1 MNIDNLNDKQKEAVI
16 NTDGPMLVLA
26 GAGSGKTKVLTTKIA
41 YLIEEKNVDP
51 TSILAITFTNKAA
64 NEMKSRVENML
75 GIDSKM
81 IQISTFH
88 SFGLSIIKQHYQKLG
103 YKSNFT
109 IIDSDDVLSTVKRIL
124 KDKNLDPKFFNPKTI
139 RNKISSAKNELM
151 TPDELDK
158 YTNSEL
164 DEVTVSVYREYQNKL
179 KVNNSL
185 DFDDLLMLPIVLF
198 NEYPEALEYYQE
210 RFKYILIDEYQDTNQ
225 VQYILTKML
234 SAKYKNICV
243 VGDPDQ
249 SIYGFRGSNYRNIL
263 NFEKDYKNTKTIL
276 LEQNYR
282 STKNILSAANDI
294 IKNNKNRKEKDLWT
308 ENDTGIKIK
317 YKRCGDEKEEAN
329 YCVSNVKKLVKEGES
344 LENIAVL
351 YRTNAQSRNIEEA
364 FLRENIPYKVV
375 GSFYFYNRKEI
386 KDLICYLKLIYNT
399 SDDISLNRVIN
410 VPKRGI
416 GLKTMENL
424 TTKAN
429 ILNESIFNTIESGKE
444 LEFKKMILDFQDLS
458 EVLTLTELVELIL
471 DKTGMRKELELEDT
485 IESQSR
491 LENLEEFKSI
501 TKNFED
507 RYGVISLAEFL
518 DEISLVSDVEEHKN
532 QTDVVTLMTVHS
544 AKGLE
549 FDNVFIVGL
558 EEGIFPHSMCL
569 YSNDEVEEERRL
581 CYVAVTRARKNLSLV
596 NTKKRLL
603 FGQDQFNPPSRFIG
617 EISDEYLDKEELKE
631 PRHGIFNKAFNN
643 SNIDSTEEY
652 TLGEKVKH
660 DKYGEGVIIGID
672 KSILTIAFA
681 HPHGI
686 VKIMKG
692 HKSIKK
698 LDVIEIDI

>member
-1 MNIDNLNDKQKEAVI
+1 MNLDNLNDKQKEAVI
-16 NTDGPMLVLA
+16 NTEGPMLILA

-41 YLIEEKNVDP
+41 YLIKEKNVDP

-75 GIDSKM
+75 GISSNM

-88 SFGLSIIKQHYQKLG
+88 SFGLSIIKRHYEKLG
-103 YKSNFT
+103 FKSNFT
-109 IIDSDDVLSTVKRIL
+109 IIDSDDSLSTVKRIL
-124 KDKNLDPKFFNPKTI
+124 KDMNLDPKFFNPKTI

-151 TPDELDK
+151 MPQDLDK
-158 YTNSEL
+158 YTNSEI
-164 DEVTVSVYREYQNKL
+164 DEVTVKVYEEYQKKL
-179 KVNNSL
+179 KINNSL
-185 DFDDLLMLPIVLF
+185 DFDDLLMLPIILF
-198 NEYPEALEYYQE
+198 NENKEVLKYYQE

-249 SIYGFRGSNYRNIL
+249 SIYGFRGSNYKNIL
-263 NFEKDYKNTKTIL
+263 NFEKDYKDTKVVL

-282 STKNILSAANDI
+282 STKNILNAANDI

-308 ENDTGIKIK
+308 DNDLGLKIK
-317 YKRCGDEKEEAN
+317 YKRCDDEKDEAN
-329 YCVSNVKKLVKEGES
+329 YVVSNVKKLVKEGVPRE
-344 LENIAVL
+344 EIAVL

-375 GSFYFYNRKEI
+375 GAFNFYNRKEI
-386 KDLICYLKLIYNT
+386 KDLISYLKLIYNT
-399 SDDISLNRVIN
+399 SDDINLTRIIN

-424 TTKAN
+424 TNKAD
-429 ILNESIFNTIESGKE
+429 ILNDSIFNIIDSGKE
-444 LEFKKMILDFQDLS
+444 LEFKKLILELQELS
-458 EVLTLTELVELIL
+458 KELSLTELVDLIL
-471 DKTGMRKELELEDT
+471 DKSGIRKELEIEDT

-501 TKNFED
+501 TRNFENA
-507 RYGVISLAEFL
+507 YGVVSLSEFL

-549 FDNVFIVGL
+549 FDYVYIVGL

-569 YSNDEVEEERRL
+569 YDNNEIEEERRL
-581 CYVAVTRARKNLSLV
+581 CYVAITRA
-596 NTKKRLL
+596 KKYLTLLNAKRRLL
-603 FGQDQFNPPSRFIG
+603 YGQDNYNPPSRFIG
-617 EISDEYLDKEELKE
+617 EIGDEYLDKDEIKQNKE
-631 PRHGIFNKAFNN
+631 SRLNKIFKS
-643 SNIDSTEEY
+643 SNINKHEEY
-652 TLGEKVKH
+652 TAGEKVIH
-660 DKYGEGVIIGID
+660 DKYGEGIIISVD
-672 KSILTIAFA
+672 TSILTIAFA

-692 HKSIKK
+692 HKSLKK
-698 LDVIEIDI
+698 LD